1 MKTSVLNS
9 VLRPCITAIGSIF
22 CAFLLFGAFLN
33 STQAQTQ
40 RSISGAVQSP
50 LPNGQLRGISGV
62 RIQARLTSL
71 SLPAQPDTTFVDTT
85 SADGTYT
92 FSIQVAT
99 VARRLTLRI
108 LSTDGLTF
116 VRDTIALE
124 LPAGVSGD
132 ITGQNFVVQS
142 YGLSGFITLASTAAS
157 LRANT
162 TLPAGVTIALRSITD
177 SREVLAT
184 TRATLSATDPLRAE
198 YTFLTLTSGSY
209 IVAPNPNL
217 ANFRPSE
224 SLVVVRDRAVNG
236 VNFEVSPVFPLIS
249 GQILATLPDG
259 RQQGVP
265 NAVVSAVSQSSTDIV
280 RTTSDA
286 NGFFA
291 IAIATAATY
300 NVVAQADGYVI
311 PTRTNI
317 FVNNQIP
324 DAARVLTLP
333 AQIQYYETAATLVFA
348 NLGFGL
354 TPPAE
359 SLVRVNV
366 ETVSSRIVPNFSTRA
381 TVRLEGNT
389 YRATFSAPQGTF
401 RVQYAVPEVDITPL
415 SEVPRFVVPRDVLP
429 TLNLTPRVYTVSG
442 LAVLLSDRRRVPVT
456 TATFTLSSPQRRFS
470 TTATTANPEGRF
482 TFRVPAGQY
491 TLSVVPPQGTRCL
504 LSCAVSVNVS
514 ADVRTLE
521 FQFLPDP
528 PPLYVV
534 RGQVLMNGQ
543 GLEQVSIAIAPT
555 QPPSASLTQTG
566 GGGVFEVAVTQG
578 TLTFTPSRPGFV
590 FQPPS
595 RTVTIPLETGNF
607 IGGFE
612 ATLAPVTVR
621 GAVRTIVGVPVT
633 NATVEIQV
641 GQNVIGTMLV
651 NDDGVFSTTL
661 TNRLPGERIRLT
673 PSGVGLKFGPPSRL
687 LITTTAT
694 PIARI
699 QASGVSFEDYDF
711 RALSTTAGV
720 TLATVTGR
728 VVLSGGAGTP
738 SGGLANVLISDGV
751 RSALTGADGRF
762 TLRDVPN
769 GEYTLVAMRSGFRF
783 AAPVQTVRVQNLR
796 QLRDVNFTALGTNTT
811 NRPPSIVRLPGNG
824 TLEVLEGRIASGI
837 SAFYAFPM
845 FTDADND
852 ALVYSSVIEDPTII
866 RARVGRDT
874 LVIEPLYPGTTTL
887 AVSASDNQGGITTAT
902 LTVVVRP
909 ASQQPEIIVRR
920 PNINTNFNASIVIL
934 PNAVRSTLAQSKA
947 LVNGSVASAGDEFGA
962 FNSRDECVGSIVLS
976 GGEDVL
982 AVWGDEPETG
992 VSGMKGNDSLR
1003 YGLVPTINRQRRR
1016 TLVLYIF
1023 GDPGPWPVGGGT
1035 IVGVRTSVAA
1045 ANAAAATPP
1054 VPFATYPDPAA
1065 EQITLEY
1072 ALPEPEMVRCELYTM
1087 LGEKLLTFIN
1097 EPQRAG
1103 RYRAIMNV
1111 EDVPRGVYMLRLHI
1125 GQATLTRKIAIL
1137 R

>member
-1 MKTSVLNS
+1 
-9 VLRPCITAIGSIF
+9 
-22 CAFLLFGAFLN
+22 
-33 STQAQTQ
+33 
-40 RSISGAVQSP
+40 
-50 LPNGQLRGISGV
+50 
-62 RIQARLTSL
+62 
-71 SLPAQPDTTFVDTT
+71 
-85 SADGTYT
+85 
-92 FSIQVAT
+92 
-99 VARRLTLRI
+99 
-108 LSTDGLTF
+108 
-116 VRDTIALE
+116 
-124 LPAGVSGD
+124 
-132 ITGQNFVVQS
+132 
-142 YGLSGFITLASTAAS
+142 
-157 LRANT
+157 
-162 TLPAGVTIALRSITD
+162 
-177 SREVLAT
+177 
-184 TRATLSATDPLRAE
+184 
-198 YTFLTLTSGSY
+198 
-209 IVAPNPNL
+209 
-217 ANFRPSE
+217 
-224 SLVVVRDRAVNG
+224 
-236 VNFEVSPVFPLIS
+236 
-249 GQILATLPDG
+249 
-259 RQQGVP
+259 
-265 NAVVSAVSQSSTDIV
+265 
-280 RTTSDA
+280 
-286 NGFFA
+286 
-291 IAIATAATY
+291 
-300 NVVAQADGYVI
+300 
-311 PTRTNI
+311 
-317 FVNNQIP
+317 
-324 DAARVLTLP
+324 
-333 AQIQYYETAATLVFA
+333 
-348 NLGFGL
+348 
-354 TPPAE
+354 
-359 SLVRVNV
+359 
-366 ETVSSRIVPNFSTRA
+366 
-381 TVRLEGNT
+381 
-389 YRATFSAPQGTF
+389 
-401 RVQYAVPEVDITPL
+401 
-415 SEVPRFVVPRDVLP
+415 
-429 TLNLTPRVYTVSG
+429 
-442 LAVLLSDRRRVPVT
+442 
-456 TATFTLSSPQRRFS
+456 
-470 TTATTANPEGRF
+470 
-482 TFRVPAGQY
+482 
-491 TLSVVPPQGTRCL
+491 
-504 LSCAVSVNVS
+504 
-514 ADVRTLE
+514 
-521 FQFLPDP
+521 
-528 PPLYVV
+528 
-534 RGQVLMNGQ
+534 
-543 GLEQVSIAIAPT
+543 
-555 QPPSASLTQTG
+555 
-566 GGGVFEVAVTQG
+566 
-578 TLTFTPSRPGFV
+578 
-590 FQPPS
+590 
-595 RTVTIPLETGNF
+595 VTIPLETGNF